1 MDSNELVLVQAALE
15 IAHRVPHEMGFDS
28 KVRANIISLRFHPPQ
43 FRHFQEEKA
52 SARFD

>member
-15 IAHRVPHEMGFDS
+15 IAHRVPHEMGFYS
-28 KVRANIISLRFHPPQ
+28 KVRANIVPLPFHPPQ